1 MKLIKRLSRNL
12 RASILATFTALL
24 FFSFVLAGLAVNFA
38 VNRYIHYSAMKAM
51 VDAIH
56 AHVFGLRVD
65 VSSDDFVSLVSA
77 RGNEVNI
84 FHRNLRYFLIDADFE
99 LWLEGTTMP
108 VPYTA
113 MRDITDILKAENL
126 DPRRIE
132 PHRIRAGG
140 NVYFI
145 TSIESMVRP
154 PFTYVVYYIDVTDLQ
169 RFSAGVNLRLL
180 GLVAAIWVSA
190 VIMSTILAG
199 ALARPIRNLSKYA
212 RQIGG
217 GDFTPNPIT
226 FANEEFEEL
235 NQSLNHTAK
244 QLARY
249 DNDQKAFFQ
258 NVSHELR
265 TPLMSIKSYAEGIK
279 YGVMDPGKA
288 AETILEC
295 SDRLT
300 EMVGDILYVSRIDNI
315 TPPMMED
322 VNFIALIEERV
333 ARQKSLAERKGLTI
347 NFVSDNEPIII
358 SCVISYIE
366 RAVDNLISNAI
377 RYAKSTI
384 TLECF
389 SIGSKVT
396 IRVLDDGPGFEED
409 KLPHVF
415 ERFFKGKNGLTGI
428 GLSIVKSVVEQH
440 KGSATAENGEEGAI
454 LTISLP
460 RS

>member
-1 MKLIKRLSRNL
+1 M
-12 RASILATFTALL
+12 
-24 FFSFVLAGLAVNFA
+24 
-38 VNRYIHYSAMKAM
+38 M
-51 VDAIH
+51 
-56 AHVFGLRVD
+56 
-65 VSSDDFVSLVSA
+65 
-77 RGNEVNI
+77 
-84 FHRNLRYFLIDADFE
+84 
-99 LWLEGTTMP
+99 
-108 VPYTA
+108 
-113 MRDITDILKAENL
+113 
-126 DPRRIE
+126 
-132 PHRIRAGG
+132 
-140 NVYFI
+140 
-145 TSIESMVRP
+145 RP
-154 PFTYVVYYIDVTDLQ
+154 PHTYAIYYVDVTDMQ
-169 RFSAGVNLRLL
+169 RFSASVNLNLL
-180 GLVAAIWVSA
+180 VLVAAIWVSA

-199 ALARPIRNLSKYA
+199 ALAKPIRNLSKFA

-217 GDFTPNPIT
+217 GDFTQNPVS

-244 QLARY
+244 QLAKY

-279 YGVMDPGKA
+279 YGVMDPTKA
-288 AETILEC
+288 SETILEC

-315 TPPMMED
+315 TPPMMEE
-322 VNFIALIEERV
+322 VNFVALIEERV
-333 ARQKSLAERKGLTI
+333 ARQKSLAERKGLTME
-347 NFVSDNEPIII
+347 FTSDNEPIII
-358 SCVISYIE
+358 ACVASYIE

-377 RYAKSTI
+377 RYADSTI
-384 TLECF
+384 TLECY
-389 SIGSKVT
+389 SAGARAT

-440 KGSATAENGEEGAI
+440 KGSATAENGVKGAI

-460 RS
+460 RIV